1 MNIEEMKARLFDT
14 IRELET
20 DIATLE
26 LNIALAKN
34 ALEKVHTLDDAKAF
48 SNEINPENGL
58 KHIKLY

>member
-1 MNIEEMKARLFDT
+1 MDIEEMKARLFDT

-34 ALEKVHTLDDAKAF
+34 ALEKVHTIDDAKAF
-48 SNEINPENGL
+48 DKEFDIEKGL
-58 KHIKLY
+58 KHIELY